1 MLPDAETIRRTL
13 ATGGAYDAEV
23 TVTALGVVV
32 RTEASVVI
40 DALAALSAEGY
51 ESLMDLDGTDTGS
64 AIELTYRFR
73 SYQHGLEVFVKTVVP
88 YDAEV
93 ASVWNLYPA
102 ALMPERE
109 TAELFGLKLS
119 GHPNPKRLL
128 TTDGV
133 PPLLRKNVAI
143 RTREEVR
150 RP

>member
-1 MLPDAETIRRTL
+1 MLPDAQTIRRML

-23 TVTALGVVV
+23 AETGLGVVV
-32 RTEASVVI
+32 RTEASVLI

-51 ESLMDLDGTDTGS
+51 ESLIDYDGTDTGS
-64 AIELTYRFR
+64 AVELTCRLR
-73 SYQHGLEVFVKTVVP
+73 SYEHGLEVFVKTVVP
-88 YDAEV
+88 YGAEV

-109 TAELFGLKLS
+109 TAELFGLRLS

-133 PPLLRKNVAI
+133 PPLLRKDVAI
-143 RTREEVR
+143 RTPEEAR
-150 RP
+150 QR